1 MRALGALGYCGACGV
16 RRAAAARPG
25 RSRASVARPKN
36 LPAAGAMSVY
46 QSPERRPV
54 TRAAPRPIRVSVVFC
69 ERGVARRA
77 RTLKSALHDVTPPD
91 LRICSELHIFASDHL
106 TPTAFLCKDMP
117 IYLDV

>member
-1 MRALGALGYCGACGV
+1 MCALGRWLLRCMRGAPGCRSTPGEEPGV
-16 RRAAAARPG
+16 RAGRKKRP
-25 RSRASVARPKN
+25 AD
-36 LPAAGAMSVY
+36 AMSVY
-46 QSPERRPV
+46 QSSERRPV

-91 LRICSELHIFASDHL
+91 LRICSELHIFASVHL

>member
-1 MRALGALGYCGACGV
+1 
-16 RRAAAARPG
+16 
-25 RSRASVARPKN
+25 
-36 LPAAGAMSVY
+36 MSVY
-46 QSPERRPV
+46 QSLERRPV
-54 TRAAPRPIRVSVVFC
+54 TRAAPGPIRVSVVLC

-77 RTLKSALHDVTPPD
+77 RTLKFALHDVTPPD

>member
-1 MRALGALGYCGACGV
+1 
-16 RRAAAARPG
+16 
-25 RSRASVARPKN
+25 
-36 LPAAGAMSVY
+36 MSVY
-46 QSPERRPV
+46 QSSERSPV

-91 LRICSELHIFASDHL
+91 LRICSELHIFASVHL